1 MAGGYR
7 EPLDGFAKRTH
18 RIVRV
23 EDHPTYL
30 IGRRSMHQNDYSLHC
45 TKIWDPAVREAPY
58 DLIFVDRGSV
68 QSCVARG
75 KTKSTYFKA
84 ITSPWFV

>member
-1 MAGGYR
+1 
-7 EPLDGFAKRTH
+7 
-18 RIVRV
+18 
-23 EDHPTYL
+23 
-30 IGRRSMHQNDYSLHC
+30 MHQNDYSLHC

-58 DLIFVDRGSV
+58 DLIFMDRGSV